1 MLTQIMVE
9 HFKCFKKLKLPL
21 APLTLLSGMNASG
34 KSTTLQA
41 LILLQ
46 QTVTEQEWST
56 SLFLNGENIT
66 LGAASDVIDKV
77 TGRREFKIGLQTDQ
91 IDSVWTMEADNRA
104 ALAVPLKQLAW
115 REDHEWQYFAGQGV
129 PYRYL
134 LPVSLLA
141 QSPSAQQLATKL
153 TRLSYISADRIGPRE
168 TYPMSSPHQHT
179 TVGPRGERTA
189 WFLHQ
194 FADHKPMAGLL
205 RHEAVPTL
213 QRQTE
218 AWLSHFFPQ
227 AALAIQPVHNANLV
241 TLGLRTN
248 KATDYHRPQNVGYG
262 LTHILPI
269 LTACLGAKES
279 DVIVIENPE
288 SHLHPVGQAEMGEF
302 LALCANSGL
311 QIILETHSDHILNGI
326 RRALKKQ
333 LITPEQVAI
342 HFFRPRQ
349 DEDDGVVISP
359 LVDNLGNLSEWP
371 ENFFDQFDKDSQ
383 FLLGW
388 D

>member
-1 MLTQIMVE
+1 M
-9 HFKCFKKLKLPL
+9 
-21 APLTLLSGMNASG
+21 
-34 KSTTLQA
+34 
-41 LILLQ
+41 
-46 QTVTEQEWST
+46 
-56 SLFLNGENIT
+56 
-66 LGAASDVIDKV
+66 
-77 TGRREFKIGLQTDQ
+77 
-91 IDSVWTMEADNRA
+91 
-104 ALAVPLKQLAW
+104 
-115 REDHEWQYFAGQGV
+115 
-129 PYRYL
+129 
-134 LPVSLLA
+134 
-141 QSPSAQQLATKL
+141 
-153 TRLSYISADRIGPRE
+153 GPRE